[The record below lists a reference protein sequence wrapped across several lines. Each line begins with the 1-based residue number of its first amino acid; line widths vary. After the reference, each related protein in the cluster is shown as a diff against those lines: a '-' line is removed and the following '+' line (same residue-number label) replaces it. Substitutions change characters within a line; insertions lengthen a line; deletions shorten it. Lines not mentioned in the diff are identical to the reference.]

1 MTWITLSDAD
11 KPILEEI
18 EKQTDRA
25 AALIATSYLEDRLV
39 EAIKARTVRDQNVE
53 KDMFR
58 NSGPLGSFSAKI
70 DLGFM
75 LGSLRWRGPQ
85 DAAHGQRHQKRIR
98 ARGTTEGLQFAA
110 HSGPLQEHFHLSR
123 FENEEQDDRSN
134 GRIQAGPGRIT
145 KNGVHE
151 RDQISTACGRDGDE
165 APAAADAA
173 RTFSCFAAAS
183 RCIKIAASC
192 RRARSPA
199 SVGLRRA
206 SVDSPRE
213 ASYALPSAS
222 RHTAVIASSYRRATA
237 ANDTCARSAIA
248 ASE

>member
-75 LGSLRWRGPQ
+75 LGLYDGVVRKMLHTVRDIRNEFAHVAQPRDFNSQRIADLCKNISISLDLRMKNKTTGQTVEFKLDPDGSPRTAFMNAIKYLLLVAEMETKHLPLRTPPAPLVASPQ
-85 DAAHGQRHQKRIR
+85 
-98 ARGTTEGLQFAA
+98 
-110 HSGPLQEHFHLSR
+110 
-123 FENEEQDDRSN
+123 
-134 GRIQAGPGRIT
+134 
-145 KNGVHE
+145 
-151 RDQISTACGRDGDE
+151 
-165 APAAADAA
+165 PAAA
-173 RTFSCFAAAS
+173 S
-183 RCIKIAASC
+183 K
-192 RRARSPA
+192 
-199 SVGLRRA
+199 
-206 SVDSPRE
+206 
-213 ASYALPSAS
+213 
-222 RHTAVIASSYRRATA
+222 
-237 ANDTCARSAIA
+237 
-248 ASE
+248 